1 MTQIDLSKLIFHSSF
16 SGFGNYTNA
25 TISFSV
31 ASRVVGSSPAVLVTS
46 TPISNANSVSQTEVR
61 LTNLDAVL
69 YIFKGHLQ
77 NFYTSGNVWTNN
89 VSLADY
95 EIDIDTSYTTT
106 SLVLTVSIYKLSAS
120 PTVSTPAFVVD
131 CNASLYLA
139 PF

>member
-16 SGFGNYTNA
+16 SGFGNYTKTPIA
-25 TISFSV
+25 FSV
-31 ASRVVGSSPAVLVTS
+31 PSQVVGSSPTVLVTS
-46 TPISNANSVSQTEVR
+46 IPISNANSISQTEVQ
-61 LTNLDAVL
+61 LTNLDSAL

-89 VSLADY
+89 VSLANY
-95 EIDIDTSYTTT
+95 EIDIDTSYTIS
-106 SLVLTVSIYKLSAS
+106 SLVLTVSLYKLSAS
-120 PTVSTPAFVVD
+120 PTVTTPAFIVN